1 MKSIAVAVILGML
14 AFVAP
19 AQAVDLCDC
28 KGYSGPGGP
37 CYAGPGG
44 PAYAGGAAPAM
55 RVSADRVTPGPAAIC
70 ATAPRSANS
79 RA

>member
-1 MKSIAVAVILGML
+1 MKSIAVALILGML

-37 CYAGPGG
+37 CYAGVGGPCYPGPGG
-44 PAYAGGAAPAM
+44 DLRNCPA
-55 RVSADRVTPGPAAIC
+55 VC
-70 ATAPRSANS
+70 E
-79 RA
+79 